1 VKAEFWCQQE
11 SQMSARRFV
20 PVQPRSVRLALVQR
34 LLVSQLLVQGQ
45 ELPVELQRVAAR
57 WLSPTRDQAEK

>member
-1 VKAEFWCQQE
+1 
-11 SQMSARRFV
+11 MSARRFV